1 MFKIK
6 KLSLLL
12 LIAFLVS
19 ACGHAPEKQNAQPKL
34 LVGVVID
41 QMRYDYLYRFYEQY
55 GDNGFKR
62 LMHKGMNFTY
72 AHFNYVPTYTGP
84 GHASIYTGTTPYYHG
99 IISNDWYDR
108 SQKKV
113 FYCVSDTAYQTI
125 GSANGSGKMSPH
137 RLKTSTIGD
146 QLRMSNNG
154 LSRVF
159 AASIKD
165 RASILPGGHM
175 ANAAYW
181 YDGDEGNFVSSS
193 YYMDLLPDWV
203 TKFNA
208 EQVPAKLMSTDWTLS
223 LAEKEYE
230 IVMPDNGPG
239 EKDVFG
245 EGDNTFPHSFDKKS
259 DLEKLDLIKSTPY
272 GNTLLT
278 DFVINLMK
286 QEELGKGKYPDMLAV
301 SYSSPDYIGH
311 SYGPNSVEIMD
322 TYVKMDQELARL
334 FAALDAQVGAGN
346 YLLFLTADHAVK
358 PNAAYLEANR
368 VPTGFI
374 RTKLMKS
381 ELNDFAKAQFDVDNL
396 VETIE
401 SGNIYLDHKLLLENK
416 LKLRSV
422 SASLVTHMLDTYPEL
437 ATIVTSEELRGKY
450 PERSMSNFILNGFN
464 PVQSGDIIFDL
475 RANYG
480 MSDNTVGTTHG
491 TSFDYDTHVP
501 LLFYGWHIHQ
511 GESNKEVYVEDIAP
525 TLASIMRIQEP
536 EGTFGVPIIKPYQ
549 R

>member
-1 MFKIK
+1 MYTFKKITFV
-6 KLSLLL
+6 L
-12 LIAFLVS
+12 LIGLIVG
-19 ACGHAPEKQNAQPKL
+19 ACGRAPENQAAKPKL
-34 LVGVVID
+34 VVGVVVD
-41 QMRYDYLYRFYEQY
+41 QMRYDYLYRFYGQY

-62 LMHKGMNFTY
+62 LMHEGMNFTY

-108 SQKKV
+108 ATKKV
-113 FYCVSDTAYQTI
+113 YYCVSDTTYQTV
-125 GSANGSGKMSPH
+125 GSSNGSGRMSPH
-137 RLKTSTIGD
+137 KLRTSTIGD

-181 YDGDEGNFVSSS
+181 YDGKEGNFVTSSF
-193 YYMDLLPDWV
+193 YMEALPDWV
-203 TKFNA
+203 SKFNA
-208 EQVPAKLMSTDWTLS
+208 EQVAARLMRSDWTLS
-223 LAEKEYE
+223 LAENEYE

-239 EKDVFG
+239 ENDVFG
-245 EGDNTFPHSFDKKS
+245 EGNTAFPHSFS
-259 DLEKLDLIKSTPY
+259 SRTEAEKLDLIKSTPF

-286 QEELGKGKYPDMLAV
+286 NEELGKGKYPDMLAV

-322 TYVKMDQELARL
+322 TYIKIDQELARL

-368 VPTGFI
+368 VPSGFI
-374 RTKLMKS
+374 RTSLMKK
-381 ELNDFAKAQFDVDNL
+381 ELNAFAKAQFEVDGL
-396 VETIE
+396 IETIE
-401 SGNIYLDHKLLLENK
+401 SGNIYLNHQLLLENK

-422 SASLVTHMLDTYPEL
+422 SASLISHMLDTYPEL

-450 PERSMSNFILNGFN
+450 PERDMSSFILNGFN
-464 PVQSGDIIFDL
+464 PVLSGDIIFDL

-480 MSDNTVGTTHG
+480 MSDNSIGTTHG

-501 LLFYGWHIHQ
+501 LLFYGWHIHP
-511 GESNKEVYVEDIAP
+511 GESNTEVYVEDIVP
-525 TLASIMRIQEP
+525 TLASLLRIQEP
-536 EGTFGVPIIKPYQ
+536 EGTFGVPVIKPYQ
-549 R
+549 K